1 MSVDKG
7 GTMKRFIIF
16 AFAMSF
22 ILYVSNVA
30 SYAQKGGGH
39 GPEISG
45 SHGPD
50 ATHTDHSKDADHG
63 KAADHEKTATNKDS
77 NKTGTW
83 EDRIEQNDK
92 LKAKL
97 TTLLGSPD
105 LKLAAAGFKNE
116 GQFIAALHVSK
127 NLGIPF
133 DQLKAKMVG
142 TAATATT
149 AATSPESL
157 GKAIHD
163 LKPTLPETDVKKEAD
178 KAVDQA
184 KEDEKIEKT
193 KQSASK

>member
-1 MSVDKG
+1 
-7 GTMKRFIIF
+7 MKRFIIF

-50 ATHTDHSKDADHG
+50 ATHTDHGKDADHG
-63 KAADHEKTATNKDS
+63 KTATNKDS

>member
-1 MSVDKG
+1 
-7 GTMKRFIIF
+7 MKRFIIF

-30 SYAQKGGGH
+30 SYAQGKGGSH

-50 ATHTDHSKDADHG
+50 ATHGKDADHG
-63 KAADHEKTATNKDS
+63 KSATTTKDS

-83 EDRIEQNDK
+83 EDRIVQDDK
-92 LKAKL
+92 LSAKL
-97 TTLLGSPD
+97 TSLLPPGTD
-105 LKLAAAGFKNE
+105 LKTAMDGFKNQ
-116 GQFIAALHVSK
+116 GQFIAAAHVSK

-142 TAATATT
+142 TAATSTT
-149 AATSPESL
+149 AATAPESL

-178 KAVDQA
+178 KAVAQA
-184 KEDEKIEKT
+184 KEDEKTEKT

>member
-1 MSVDKG
+1 MSVGKG

-30 SYAQKGGGH
+30 SYAQGKGGGH

-50 ATHTDHSKDADHG
+50 ASHTDHGKDADHG
-63 KAADHEKTATNKDS
+63 KTASTKDKDHD
-77 NKTGTW
+77 GTFAS
-83 EDRIEQNDK
+83 RIENNPD
-92 LKAKL
+92 LKAKI
-97 TTLLGSPD
+97 TKLLPTGMD
-105 LKLAAAGFKNE
+105 LQTAAMGFKNE
-116 GQFIAALHVSK
+116 GQFIAALHVSQ

-149 AATSPESL
+149 AATTPESL

-184 KEDEKIEKT
+184 KEDQKTEKT
-193 KQSASK
+193 KSASK

>member
-1 MSVDKG
+1 
-7 GTMKRFIIF
+7 MKRFIIF

-30 SYAQKGGGH
+30 SYAQGKGGSH

-50 ATHTDHSKDADHG
+50 ATHGKDADRG
-63 KAADHEKTATNKDS
+63 KSADHDKTAT

-92 LKAKL
+92 LRAKL

-105 LKLAAAGFKNE
+105 LKTAADGFKNE

-163 LKPTLPETDVKKEAD
+163 LKPTLPAADVKKEAD

-184 KEDEKIEKT
+184 KEDEKTEKT